1 MDGLHEAW
9 IEFKANR
16 KKQFLGFEMFLWCI
30 EPQFDLNYASF
41 YSSSGQNQ
49 CNNPSPPGTSGR
61 KKRSAI
67 STFREMVRHIT
78 NYKITTG
85 VVNLLRYLLKK
96 VCLFKLLTDVTMS
109 FYDLTSLTCSAGTI
123 ASCSPIL
130 KLSLLRKENPGGRQ
144 YSHLHIYKH
153 WFLVHKYTHIVHAHA
168 HICTQCHTPVAC
180 INTHHKTYVHAHVY
194 TRTHMLITL
203 TGYCFQH
210 QWT

>member
-1 MDGLHEAW
+1 M
-9 IEFKANR
+9 
-16 KKQFLGFEMFLWCI
+16 
-30 EPQFDLNYASF
+30 
-41 YSSSGQNQ
+41 
-49 CNNPSPPGTSGR
+49 
-61 KKRSAI
+61 
-67 STFREMVRHIT
+67 
-78 NYKITTG
+78 
-85 VVNLLRYLLKK
+85 
-96 VCLFKLLTDVTMS
+96 CLFKLLTNVTMS

-130 KLSLLRKENPGGRQ
+130 KLSLLRKENPGGRE

-210 QWT
+210 QWTWFIQEVASLYSHHSRDGWISAVLAKKSQCHISVG